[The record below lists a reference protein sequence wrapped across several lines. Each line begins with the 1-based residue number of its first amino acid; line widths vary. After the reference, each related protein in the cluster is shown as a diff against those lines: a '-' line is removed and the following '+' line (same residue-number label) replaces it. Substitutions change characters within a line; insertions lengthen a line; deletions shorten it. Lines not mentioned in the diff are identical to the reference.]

1 MHAATIHQNLQQRTR
16 QLTPVNTYQVANG
29 ENLMKIREEK
39 IKIKN
44 ATEKKKPAA

>member
-1 MHAATIHQNLQQRTR
+1 
-16 QLTPVNTYQVANG
+16 
-29 ENLMKIREEK
+29 MKIREEK